1 MPTVFQGQEF
11 VWEVPN
17 NEKKK
22 FKESSEGE
30 IKVDEVNNL
39 RIMGLDL
46 GEKTIGIALSDPL
59 KITAQGLMVMRRKTL
74 EQDLVELDKI
84 KEKYE
89 VEQVVVGLPRMMNG
103 SIGPMGEKAQEFADI
118 LLRRW
123 GIPVHTWD
131 ERLSTMEA
139 EKTLLQADLSRKKR
153 KKLIDK
159 TAAVLILQSF
169 LGRRKEEMKDE

>member
-1 MPTVFQGQEF
+1 
-11 VWEVPN
+11 
-17 NEKKK
+17 
-22 FKESSEGE
+22 
-30 IKVDEVNNL
+30 VNYL
-39 RIMGLDL
+39 RILGLDL
-46 GEKTIGIALSDPL
+46 GDKTIGLALSDPL
-59 KITAQGLMVMRRKTL
+59 KITAQGLMVLQRKTL
-74 EQDLVELDKI
+74 EQDLIELDKI
-84 KEKYE
+84 KEQHE
-89 VEQVVVGLPRMMNG
+89 VEEVVVGLPRMMNG

-118 LLRRW
+118 LSQRW

-169 LGRRKEEMKDE
+169 LGRRKEEMQDE

>member
-1 MPTVFQGQEF
+1 
-11 VWEVPN
+11 
-17 NEKKK
+17 
-22 FKESSEGE
+22 
-30 IKVDEVNNL
+30 
-39 RIMGLDL
+39 MGLDL
-46 GEKTIGIALSDPL
+46 GDKTIGLALSDPL
-59 KITAQGLMVMRRKTL
+59 KITAQGLMVLQRKTL
-74 EQDLVELDKI
+74 EQDLIELDKI
-84 KEKYE
+84 KEQHE
-89 VEQVVVGLPRMMNG
+89 VEEVVVGLPRMMNG

-118 LLRRW
+118 LSQRW

-169 LGRRKEEMKDE
+169 LGRRKEEMQDE

>member
-1 MPTVFQGQEF
+1 
-11 VWEVPN
+11 
-17 NEKKK
+17 
-22 FKESSEGE
+22 
-30 IKVDEVNNL
+30 L
-39 RIMGLDL
+39 GLDL
-46 GEKTIGIALSDPL
+46 GDKTIGLALSDPL
-59 KITAQGLMVMRRKTL
+59 KITAQGLMVLQRKTL
-74 EQDLVELDKI
+74 EQDLIELDKI
-84 KEKYE
+84 KEQHE
-89 VEQVVVGLPRMMNG
+89 VEEVVVGLPRMMNG

-118 LLRRW
+118 LSQRW

-169 LGRRKEEMKDE
+169 LGRRKEEMQDE